1 LQIIMDKLESEGAI
15 KPRVWLT
22 RLEEIAN
29 SDAPDRVP
37 ALRLLLAY
45 RFGGPPMHL
54 QIEHGLT
61 ESAETI
67 LRRIAQSDAHRER
80 LEALERRR
88 LRAASITAEV
98 VEETV
103 AAAPDVDDATAP
115 AAVGGSKPSEAAV
128 ANGVPI
134 RPTQSTAEHG
144 TISSNPLENCGG
156 LRRAQAP

>member
-1 LQIIMDKLESEGAI
+1 MDPEADRPSPAHVGGKHPGGRPPGSRNRVTRRLQIIMDKLESEGAI

-115 AAVGGSKPSEAAV
+115 AAVG
-128 ANGVPI
+128 
-134 RPTQSTAEHG
+134 
-144 TISSNPLENCGG
+144 
-156 LRRAQAP
+156 